1 MKMRIGIILVC
12 CALFGL
18 LLAAGCTSPT
28 SGPATTVATTVPPT
42 TQTTV
47 MTTVPTT
54 APTTV
59 PTAVIEIPDYL
70 TTPMPTGQKVEVQVT
85 RNTVSTEPY
94 ITVSF
99 RGGAGINFLQ
109 WLDIIVA
116 RSDGT
121 VVVDRLTRPQVND
134 KIDIL
139 GTRGVDNVK
148 VVAQMSDGKRYLIY
162 DQDLAFR
169 TYS

>member
-18 LLAAGCTSPT
+18 LLAAGCTTTP
-28 SGPATTVATTVPPT
+28 SGPTTTVATTVPPT
-42 TQTTV
+42 SPPTIA
-47 MTTVPTT
+47 TT

-59 PTAVIEIPDYL
+59 PTTTVPTLDYIDG
-70 TTPMPTGQKVEVQVT
+70 PMPSSQKVEVQVT

-94 ITVSF
+94 ITISF
-99 RGGAGINFLQ
+99 RGGSGINFLQ
-109 WLDIIVA
+109 QLEVTVT
-116 RSDGT
+116 RSDGS
-121 VVVDRLTRPQVND
+121 VVVDALSRPQVND

-148 VVAQMSDGKRYLIY
+148 VIAQMSDGKRYLIY
-162 DQDLAFR
+162 NEDLPFR
-169 TYS
+169 SYS

>member
-18 LLAAGCTSPT
+18 LLAAGCTTTP
-28 SGPATTVATTVPPT
+28 SGPTTTVATTVPPT
-42 TQTTV
+42 SPPTIA
-47 MTTVPTT
+47 TT

-59 PTAVIEIPDYL
+59 STTTVPTVDYIDG
-70 TTPMPTGQKVEVQVT
+70 PMPSSQKVEVQVT

-94 ITVSF
+94 ITISF
-99 RGGAGINFLQ
+99 RGGSGINFLQ
-109 WLDIIVA
+109 RLEVTVT
-116 RSDGT
+116 RSDGS
-121 VVVDRLTRPQVND
+121 VVVDTLARPQVND

-162 DQDLAFR
+162 NEDLPFR
-169 TYS
+169 SYS

>member
-1 MKMRIGIILVC
+1 MKMRIGFILVC
-12 CALFGL
+12 CALFGM
-18 LLAAGCTSPT
+18 LLAAGCTSTPPGPT
-28 SGPATTVATTVPPT
+28 TTAPTTVPPT
-42 TQTTV
+42 APPTV

-54 APTTV
+54 APTT
-59 PTAVIEIPDYL
+59 AVTTPDYIDS
-70 TTPMPTGQKVEVQVT
+70 PMPTGQKVEVQVT

-109 WLDIIVA
+109 WLDITVT

-121 VVVDRLTRPQVND
+121 IVVDQLTRPQVND

-162 DQDLAFR
+162 NQDLPFR
-169 TYS
+169 SYN